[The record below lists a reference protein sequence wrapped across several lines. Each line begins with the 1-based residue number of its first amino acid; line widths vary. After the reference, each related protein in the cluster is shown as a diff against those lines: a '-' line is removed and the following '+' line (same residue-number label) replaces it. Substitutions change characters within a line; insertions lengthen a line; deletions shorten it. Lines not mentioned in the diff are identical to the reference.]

1 MILFKRSFLTQE
13 IRNGLTTLKYNI
25 KHALQQPVWQESI
38 VVQYHK
44 NLTVKSYS
52 MPLYR

>member
-1 MILFKRSFLTQE
+1 MPCSNQFGKKAFVI
-13 IRNGLTTLKYNI
+13 
-25 KHALQQPVWQESI
+25 
-38 VVQYHK
+38 QYHK